1 MDLTARRAE
10 ARQKAE
16 PHRAAAKAA
25 AADAA
30 GREDRLRER
39 RRNPK
44 TARKEI
50 EAAEAAIAG
59 LRQTERKE
67 NAKAQA
73 IENAAFD
80 LKAVNPNA
88 QADEDDRTPAEILD
102 FIEAKGR
109 EVAEAL
115 AALRA

>member
-1 MDLTARRAE
+1 MGQPSA
-10 ARQKAE
+10 
-16 PHRAAAKAA
+16 AA
-25 AADAA
+25 AAD
-30 GREDRLRER
+30 GEDRLREL

-44 TARKEI
+44 TPRSEI
-50 EAAEAAIAG
+50 EAAEAKIAQ
-59 LRQTERKE
+59 LRQKERDE

-80 LKAVNPNA
+80 LKDVNPNA
-88 QADEDDRTPAEILD
+88 QVEEDHRTPAEILD

-109 EVAEAL
+109 EIAEAL